1 MQVCDLPK
9 PLSHSF
15 TAHPMR
21 DLVTT
26 VSWTMTLAEA
36 GTRLHLHHS
45 AFRAGAALFALLT
58 MFDKGWDGP
67 LIQMR
72 DAII

>member
-1 MQVCDLPK
+1 MG
-9 PLSHSF
+9 
-15 TAHPMR
+15 

-67 LIQMR
+67 LI
-72 DAII
+72 